1 MILYYSILQI
11 LVVIVLLLLLL
22 LLVVVVVVTTLMYVR
37 EAGPAP
43 DGRWPEVPHQ
53 VLRPADVPGGRR

>member
-11 LVVIVLLLLLL
+11 LVVIVLLLLL